1 MEGIPEQIEGG
12 NLVGEE
18 LDCEQS
24 DSGPNHPPATQ
35 QMQSARQLEQFGVSQ
50 QSQGGHGG
58 IDIQPGGE
66 AYCHDQAYEF
76 SANEYGSTNHHA

>member
-1 MEGIPEQIEGG
+1 
-12 NLVGEE
+12 
-18 LDCEQS
+18 
-24 DSGPNHPPATQ
+24 
-35 QMQSARQLEQFGVSQ
+35 MQSARQLEQFGVSQ